1 MLSKK
6 KFIEEIENITKN
18 FEEPCSLKDILSEEA
33 YSYFESLKAATVK
46 LPEKS
51 ETVLVWMQQNKDSF
65 NNAFSAKI
73 VGEGLFLPPR
83 SISGS
88 FKKLVDS
95 EYVKK
100 IGENPAKYELTESG
114 INYKSQSV
122 DN

>member
-51 ETVLVWMQQNKDSF
+51 ETVLVWMQQNKDNF
-65 NNAFSAKI
+65 NNAFSATICYNK
-73 VGEGLFLPPR
+73 
-83 SISGS
+83 
-88 FKKLVDS
+88 
-95 EYVKK
+95 
-100 IGENPAKYELTESG
+100 
-114 INYKSQSV
+114 
-122 DN
+122 